1 METQIL
7 LKDELIMTALKT
19 RDLNVEINLFVM
31 RGKYFEKN
39 FPAKLKIFNMKC
51 QDLVM
56 EDWRTG

>member
-1 METQIL
+1 
-7 LKDELIMTALKT
+7 MTALKT